1 MKPPRFLARRSPS
14 QKPDLAPPLPHM
26 GLHTQMGL
34 HTHPRGRVQSPP
46 CKAHSHPK
54 GSSHPSPWPSRPRAR
69 PPSRYYLR
77 DEGLALS
84 WVGTGRCLFS
94 LDFKPADFERVQA
107 ALLNAARR
115 MADDGWWWP
124 ASGGAIKWS
133 IGKELLKGMVP
144 SFLTSRSTAKGA

>member
-1 MKPPRFLARRSPS
+1 MENKSLNVFNTSCVCASPATAT
-14 QKPDLAPPLPHM
+14 D
-26 GLHTQMGL
+26 
-34 HTHPRGRVQSPP
+34 
-46 CKAHSHPK
+46 
-54 GSSHPSPWPSRPRAR
+54 
-69 PPSRYYLR
+69 
-77 DEGLALS
+77 
-84 WVGTGRCLFS
+84 
-94 LDFKPADFERVQA
+94 ADFERVQA

>member
-1 MKPPRFLARRSPS
+1 M
-14 QKPDLAPPLPHM
+14 
-26 GLHTQMGL
+26 
-34 HTHPRGRVQSPP
+34 
-46 CKAHSHPK
+46 
-54 GSSHPSPWPSRPRAR
+54 
-69 PPSRYYLR
+69 
-77 DEGLALS
+77 ALS